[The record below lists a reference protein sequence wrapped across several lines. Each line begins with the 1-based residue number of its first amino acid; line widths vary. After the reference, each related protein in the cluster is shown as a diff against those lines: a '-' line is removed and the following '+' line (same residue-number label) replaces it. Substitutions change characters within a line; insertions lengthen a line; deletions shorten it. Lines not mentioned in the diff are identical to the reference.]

1 MNEFTVGMEFLGVIM
16 AKICK
21 FSDGGDVGGVRQKK
35 EKNGKKPPNSPESK
49 AATPQSNPTP
59 PGDSIDHTRE
69 QLSAPEV
76 QPAASNAVQEQIDAL
91 RQEVGE
97 LLALNKGFKAA
108 NEELKKWNEE
118 LMARNEELRS
128 WNEELK
134 TSNEA
139 LGKMVET
146 LRGEAAWRVN
156 EVNTAAATAV
166 GVRVQ
171 DLTSV
176 FRLAIASIQHHVVI
190 RISTQQ

>member
-1 MNEFTVGMEFLGVIM
+1 MIPVAAILCLECL

-35 EKNGKKPPNSPESK
+35 EKTEKN
-49 AATPQSNPTP
+49 
-59 PGDSIDHTRE
+59 IDHTRE

-146 LRGEAAWRVN
+146 LRGEGYNAAIASPKAAWRVN